1 MLSSYLIFFSAAEF
15 VVTHSLKKKEKNV
28 FHQKIEYMNA
38 HISKGTVNTFRL
50 NRRRFK
56 QKIGDQYY
64 GTTPIIIEFL
74 ANRDYKKT
82 VNDFNLFKKRMR
94 WVEIV
99 LFSIISIILTVEF
112 I

>member
-1 MLSSYLIFFSAAEF
+1 MLSSYIFFFSAAGF
-15 VVTHSLKKKEKNV
+15 IVTHSLRNKEKNI

-38 HISKGTVNTFRL
+38 HISKGTIDTFRL

-56 QKIGDQYY
+56 KKIGDQYY
-64 GTTPIIIEFL
+64 GTTPIIVEFL

-94 WVEIV
+94 WIEIV
-99 LFSIISIILTVEF
+99 LFSIISIILAVEF